1 MGYLLSKFLNR
12 NALLVYDGNKPWLN
26 YTYLTR
32 MIVDGYRWLTYH
44 SFQGTNQRYG
54 LKHGFLPTNNLS
66 LLKPI
71 LMKLMMIKLRFSV
84 KLLVAFLLLG
94 SLSRCQ
100 LADHGLP
107 KPAEERADI
116 VYQWYKFMNRLQ
128 MPVTPQPVLLAQH
141 RAFAYIGVGLYESV
155 QPGIK
160 DASSLSKKLY
170 QMPDMPQIEGSKDYL
185 WSASANAA
193 LASMFKLFLG
203 SLTTVNQ
210 ASIDSMEAAN
220 YNRLRITTSDEVLQR
235 SQAFGRSVATAIY
248 NWSTT
253 DNFTLAST
261 GYTPLN
267 EPWAWVPTPPNFA
280 AAVGAN
286 LQHSRP
292 MLAYSLTA
300 TAPLLPF
307 PYSEDPSS
315 NFYKEAKKV
324 YDIGVTLT
332 AEQKAIANWW
342 ADAGGTGTGVPA
354 PYHILS
360 IVTSVLETQQASL
373 GRAAAVYAKTG
384 IGLKDGPINTF
395 RAKFQYN
402 LLRPVTYIRRHID
415 ANWLSYLINPQ
426 YPEYPSGL
434 VSNYGPVIQVLIR
447 EFGDIPVTDDAY
459 AWRGLP
465 ARQFNSLSALLT
477 EAAVSRVYAGIH
489 YQFTQDISI
498 EMGKAL
504 GDEIHKL

>member
-1 MGYLLSKFLNR
+1 MKLLPIKHRFS
-12 NALLVYDGNKPWLN
+12 AKPWVL
-26 YTYLTR
+26 
-32 MIVDGYRWLTYH
+32 
-44 SFQGTNQRYG
+44 
-54 LKHGFLPTNNLS
+54 
-66 LLKPI
+66 
-71 LMKLMMIKLRFSV
+71 
-84 KLLVAFLLLG
+84 FLLLG
-94 SLSRCQ
+94 ILSQCQ
-100 LADHGLP
+100 FVDHRP
-107 KPAEERADI
+107 SAPAGENADI
-116 VYQWYKFMNRLQ
+116 VYQWYKFMGRLQ
-128 MPVTPQPVLLAQH
+128 LPVTPQPVVFIQN

-170 QMPDMPQIEGSKDYL
+170 QMPDMPQPEGSREYS

-203 SLTTVNQ
+203 SLTPVNQ
-210 ASIDSMEAAN
+210 ASIDSMETAN
-220 YNRLRITTSDEVLQR
+220 YNRLRLTTPDDVLQR
-235 SQAFGRSVATAIY
+235 SQAFGRSIATAIY
-248 NWSTT
+248 NWSAT

-267 EPWAWVPTPPNFA
+267 ESWAWVPTPPNFA
-280 AAVGAN
+280 APVGAN

-292 MLAYSLTA
+292 FLTYSLTA
-300 TAPLLPF
+300 TAPPLPF

-315 NFYKEAKKV
+315 PFYKAVKQV
-324 YDIGVTLT
+324 YDVGVTLT

-360 IVTSVLETQQASL
+360 IVTSVLESQQAGL
-373 GRAAAVYAKTG
+373 GKAVAVYAKTG

-395 RAKFQYN
+395 RAKYQYN

-415 ANWLSYLINPQ
+415 ANWLSYLANPA
-426 YPEYPSGL
+426 YPEYSSGL
-434 VSNYGPVIQVLIR
+434 ISNYGPVIQVLIR
-447 EFGDIPVTDDAY
+447 EFGDIPVTDNAY

-465 ARQFNSLSALLT
+465 ARPFNSLSALLT

-489 YQFTQDISI
+489 YQFTQDISVD
-498 EMGKAL
+498 MGKAL
-504 GDEIHKL
+504 GDEIARL

>member
-1 MGYLLSKFLNR
+1 M
-12 NALLVYDGNKPWLN
+12 KPL
-26 YTYLTR
+26 
-32 MIVDGYRWLTYH
+32 
-44 SFQGTNQRYG
+44 
-54 LKHGFLPTNNLS
+54 
-66 LLKPI
+66 
-71 LMKLMMIKLRFSV
+71 MIKHRFSS
-84 KLLVAFLLLG
+84 KLWVVFLLLG
-94 SLSRCQ
+94 ILSRCQ
-100 LADHGLP
+100 IVDHVPP
-107 KPAEERADI
+107 KPAEESADI
-116 VYQWYKFMNRLQ
+116 VYQWYRFMNRLQ
-128 MPVTPQPVLLAQH
+128 LPVTPQPVVFIQN

-160 DASSLSKKLY
+160 DASSLSKRLY
-170 QMPDMPQIEGSKDYL
+170 QMPDMPQTEGSKDYL

-220 YNRLRITTSDEVLQR
+220 YNRLRLTTSDDVLQR
-235 SQAFGRSVATAIY
+235 SQAFGRSIATAIY

-280 AAVGAN
+280 APVGAN

-292 MLAYSLTA
+292 FLAYSLTV
-300 TAPLLPF
+300 TSPPLPF

-315 NFYKEAKKV
+315 KFYKEAKTV
-324 YDIGVTLT
+324 YDISVTLT
-332 AEQKAIANWW
+332 TEQKAIANWW
-342 ADAGGTGTGVPA
+342 ADAGGAGTGVPA

-360 IVTSVLETQQASL
+360 IVTSVLESQKAGL
-373 GRAAAVYAKTG
+373 WRAVEVYAKTG
-384 IGLKDGPINTF
+384 IGIKDGPINTF
-395 RAKFQYN
+395 RAKYQYN

-415 ANWLSYLINPQ
+415 ANWLSFLINPP
-426 YPEYPSGL
+426 YPEYTGGL
-434 VSNYGPVIQVLIR
+434 ISNYGPVIQVLIR

-465 ARQFNSLSALLT
+465 ARQFNSLSELLA

-489 YQFTQDISI
+489 YQFTQDISV
-498 EMGKAL
+498 EMGIKL
-504 GDEIHKL
+504 GDEIDRL